1 MAKKSKI
8 NIQDV
13 DTLKYIILWR
23 IDFRDQ
29 KKKKKQK
36 FIQKLRLRF
45 IY

>member
-8 NIQDV
+8 NIKDV

-29 KKKKKQK
+29 KKKKQK